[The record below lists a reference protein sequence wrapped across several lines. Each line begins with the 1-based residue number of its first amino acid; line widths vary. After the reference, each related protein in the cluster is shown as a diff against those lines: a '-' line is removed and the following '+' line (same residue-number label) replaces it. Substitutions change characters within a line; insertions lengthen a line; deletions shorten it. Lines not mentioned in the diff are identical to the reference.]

1 MSPKPILGND
11 QGFIAIPKI
20 LKGTLILLEAPV
32 FKIPRDEPSF
42 QAVERII
49 IKELESLSKDQ
60 QRAFFA
66 LHNAY
71 GSSHIPSLSIAR
83 TNVLLLNSRALKA
96 ASPSRHLTSIAR
108 ADTTRRIPGMPTSNA

>member
-1 MSPKPILGND
+1 VSPKPILGNG

-20 LKGTLILLEAPV
+20 LKETLILLEAPV

-60 QRAFFA
+60 QRAFA

-83 TNVLLLNSRALKA
+83 TNVLPLNSRALKA
-96 ASPSRHLTSIAR
+96 ASPPRHLTSIAR